1 MAVRHLDVEVR
12 EEPGAAVLDLSG
24 EINGFGRET
33 LEAAYAKAEEG
44 DPKVVLLNFAGVDY
58 INSTGIALIVS
69 LLGKARAANRRL
81 LACNLSEHYVEI
93 FNITR
98 LSDFMNVFPDEDSAI
113 DAVGDRPEPKS

>member
-12 EEPGAAVLDLSG
+12 EGGEGVAVLDLSG
-24 EINGFGRET
+24 EINGFATET

-44 DPKVVLLNFAGVDY
+44 DPATILLNFAGVDY

-69 LLGKARAANRRL
+69 LLGKARAAGRRL

-98 LSDFMNVFPDEDSAI
+98 LSDFMSVFPDERSAL
-113 DAVGDRPEPKS
+113 DRPAT